1 MNELKHIFKTK
12 FNKKFILFRKDILI
26 SIHLPILRKMN
37 GYLIIVLSSA
47 GLLGTIDNSLEK
59 YVPIIFSSVYFFS
72 CFLSNLAVRY
82 LSRRATFQLGTV
94 LAFIFNG
101 TIGLLYQFQVSFA
114 SILILKILVVI
125 ANGIALGPLV
135 WPYLP

>member
-1 MNELKHIFKTK
+1 MNELKYIFKTK
-12 FNKKFILFRKDILI
+12 STKKFILFRKDILI
-26 SIHLPILRKMN
+26 CIHLPILRKMN

-59 YVPIIFSSVYFFS
+59 YAPIIFSTVYFLS
-72 CFLSNLAVRY
+72 CFLSNLAIRY

-94 LAFIFNG
+94 LSFLFNG
-101 TIGLLYQFQVSFA
+101 TIGLLYYYQVSFV
-114 SILILKILVVI
+114 SILILKIAVII

>member
-1 MNELKHIFKTK
+1 
-12 FNKKFILFRKDILI
+12 
-26 SIHLPILRKMN
+26 MN
-37 GYLIIVLSSA
+37 GYLIILLSSA

-59 YVPIIFSSVYFFS
+59 YAPIIFSSVYFFS
-72 CFLSNLAVRY
+72 CFLSNLAVKY

-114 SILILKILVVI
+114 SILILKILVII